1 MAQPAARSIDCADWN
16 IVHTTMSLVDHD
28 VTDDT
33 RKNAVDAVWLGDDFD
48 VDEATTQRS
57 TVRGYSGALDVHRR
71 PIEGAVDARHRAT
84 EPARRR
90 HRVLGARQTTA
101 HVDVDPINLVPLA
114 GEKYGVLAFSK
125 HPRRCNTL
133 SVAESTSCEWGGH
146 SICQAAH
153 FSLCSAYMYG

>member
-1 MAQPAARSIDCADWN
+1 M
-16 IVHTTMSLVDHD
+16 VDHD

-33 RKNAVDAVWLGDDFD
+33 GKNAVDAVWLGNDFD

-90 HRVLGARQTTA
+90 HRVLGARQTTS
-101 HVDVDPINLVPLA
+101 HVDIDPINLVPLA
-114 GEKYGVLAFSK
+114 GEQYRVLTCREHS
-125 HPRRCNTL
+125 RRRNTL
-133 SVAESTSCEWGGH
+133 SVAQSISCE
-146 SICQAAH
+146 
-153 FSLCSAYMYG
+153 